1 MNLLN
6 ILLSQ
11 QQYAVGTKG
20 EGKVAL
26 GFNLPNFTQVLTF
39 VLRFFFVIAGLIALV
54 YLLLGALSWI
64 TSGGNKENVEKA
76 QQKIQAAIIGI
87 IVIFLVLALVGLI
100 ENIFFPGNCGIGIFK
115 ELCVP
120 ELIQ

>member
-1 MNLLN
+1 MNLFT
-6 ILLSQ
+6 ILAEESS
-11 QQYAVGTKG
+11 VGTTNQG
-20 EGKVAL
+20 QVAL
-26 GFNLPNFTQVLTF
+26 GFQLPNFTQVLTF
-39 VLRFFFVIAGLIALV
+39 VLRFFFVIAGLVALI
-54 YLLLGALSWI
+54 YLLLGALAWI

-115 ELCVP
+115 ELCMP